1 MSELQMGSSSSS
13 GVSLSTRGAA
23 RRERMQQDLS
33 ARRSQYF
40 LQVQQ
45 QLFKNMFPFTA
56 DPSVRDG
63 IGRGWG
69 HYDGLSREA
78 WWLQASEGTWD
89 GTLDCSSCYGQCHD
103 GRHARFARSFLTILI
118 VCLEQAAH
126 DGNWGV
132 SYLLSL
138 LETPP
143 NGVFTG
149 RIHTMPGI
157 DRPFS
162 PLVPQPWAACALAY
176 IKEMDILSNKK
187 TELRS
192 TGKPKQQPAAPNIT
206 KTEDAEKTPS
216 PRRRPKFPK
225 KPGSPDPKAA

>member
-1 MSELQMGSSSSS
+1 MTAYLEKHGGYKHQKEHGMALWIAAHAMDSAMMGDMH
-13 GVSLSTRGAA
+13 GCK
-23 RRERMQQDLS
+23 E
-33 ARRSQYF
+33 F
-40 LQVQQ
+40 L
-45 QLFKNMFPFTA
+45 A
-56 DPSVRDG
+56 
-63 IGRGWG
+63 
-69 HYDGLSREA
+69 
-78 WWLQASEGTWD
+78 
-89 GTLDCSSCYGQCHD
+89 
-103 GRHARFARSFLTILI
+103 ILI

-126 DGNWGV
+126 DGNWAV

-138 LETPP
+138 LETPL
-143 NGVFTG
+143 NGVFTE

-162 PLVPQPWAACALAY
+162 PLVPQPWAACALY

-192 TGKPKQQPAAPNIT
+192 AGKPKQQPAAPNAN
-206 KTEDAEKTPS
+206 KAEDAEKTPT